1 MLSLSANSDALT
13 HMLIGVR
20 RDDILS
26 DEEKSWQN
34 LEEKLRKDLFCR
46 CCAFRLVVAV
56 DVAVF
61 IAVVVVD
68 VVLVVCFYV
77 VCVAADIAVFLP
89 CVSGF
94 LLEAVDALF
103 DFVDILVLVVLF
115 DVFGTLLDVTGLVF
129 VGGGGD
135 VMLWAF
141 LLIQLADLWK
151 VLLLF

>member
-1 MLSLSANSDALT
+1 M
-13 HMLIGVR
+13 
-20 RDDILS
+20 
-26 DEEKSWQN
+26 
-34 LEEKLRKDLFCR
+34 
-46 CCAFRLVVAV
+46 
-56 DVAVF
+56 
-61 IAVVVVD
+61 
-68 VVLVVCFYV
+68 
-77 VCVAADIAVFLP
+77 FLD
-89 CVSGF
+89 F

-103 DFVDILVLVVLF
+103 DFVDILVFVVLF